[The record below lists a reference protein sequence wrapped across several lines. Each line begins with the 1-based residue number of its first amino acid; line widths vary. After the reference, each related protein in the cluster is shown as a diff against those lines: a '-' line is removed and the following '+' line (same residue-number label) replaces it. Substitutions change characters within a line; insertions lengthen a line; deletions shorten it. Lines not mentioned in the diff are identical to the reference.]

1 MKCASSSVFFAHL
14 PTSLGGLVMASNGQA
29 LTGLYFSDQRDCPPV
44 GRISSSGTTAPGII
58 TDPTAGEIDGRG
70 LRNVRIAGRR
80 TNQVAQLP
88 NLGAGLAKQLHAGA
102 LHALGPTTATAPAQ
116 AIFEWAAQELDAYF
130 AGTLTR
136 FSVPLQLEG
145 TPFQQKVW
153 QALIDIPHSALVS
166 YGDVAR
172 AVGDKAASRA
182 VGVAVGRNPVSV
194 IVPCHRVVAANRRL
208 TGYGGGLH
216 RKCSLLSHE
225 GWALA

>member
-14 PTSLGGLVMASNGQA
+14 PTSLGGVVMASNGKA

-58 TDPTAGEIDGRG
+58 SDPTAGEIDGRV
-70 LRNVRIAGRR
+70 LRNVRIAGRH

-88 NLGAGLAKQLHAGA
+88 SLDSGPAKQLHVGA
-102 LHALGPTTATAPAQ
+102 LNALGPTAVTAQPK
-116 AIFEWAAQELDAYF
+116 AIFEQAAQELQAYF
-130 AGTLTR
+130 TGALTR
-136 FSVPLQLEG
+136 FSVPLHLEG

-153 QALIDIPHSALVS
+153 QALLDIPYSALVS
-166 YGDVAR
+166 YGEVAR
-172 AVGDKAASRA
+172 TVGDKSASRA

-194 IVPCHRVVAANRRL
+194 IVPCHRVVAATRRL

-216 RKCSLLSHE
+216 RKCSLLLHE